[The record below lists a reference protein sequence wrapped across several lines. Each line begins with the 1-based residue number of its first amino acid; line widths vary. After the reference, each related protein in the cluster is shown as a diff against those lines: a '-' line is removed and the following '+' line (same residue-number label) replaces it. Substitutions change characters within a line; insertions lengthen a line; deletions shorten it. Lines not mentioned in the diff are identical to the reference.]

1 MGRTAMSFTERATAM
16 SKQMNWRWVAVLL
29 AAGTLGGCYN
39 QLRISPDYGVATR
52 QNIAASIADPDAHYT
67 GDPQP
72 GSNSERV
79 SLAERRYVTGRVI
92 PPALA
97 EVWMVAAVATRAAL
111 RRGRDCAGSSLLCVV
126 CNDTLKSRCDR
137 FSALAAKFGYI
148 LRKQRQKCR

>member
-1 MGRTAMSFTERATAM
+1 M

-92 PPALA
+92 PPATIQTSA
-97 EVWMVAAVATRAAL
+97 SAGGGGGGGGDAGGAAP
-111 RRGRDCAGSSLLCVV
+111 GP
-126 CNDTLKSRCDR
+126 
-137 FSALAAKFGYI
+137 
-148 LRKQRQKCR
+148 